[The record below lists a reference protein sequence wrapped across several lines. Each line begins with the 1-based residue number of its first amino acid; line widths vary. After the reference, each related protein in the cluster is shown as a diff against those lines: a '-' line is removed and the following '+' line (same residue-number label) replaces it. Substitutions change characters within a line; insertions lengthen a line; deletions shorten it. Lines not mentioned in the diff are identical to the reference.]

1 MLPQFSTLSGK
12 RFTEMMIIYIKKLSD
27 YTLSLRTV
35 LLECWC
41 HIEFSYVNLLCV
53 GKSVNH
59 GNPVVCRESLYTTF
73 VGIQQLDTVNMT
85 CEDPTNSNLRQLR
98 RGQGEASLMTL
109 WQVQRRRRQGGVFGT
124 QQWLFWNSSFFF
136 EWQINQVKQSTKAQ
150 KLLFSESLLEYAR
163 LLHPVLRPHSSM
175 RSHGRQIR

>member
-12 RFTEMMIIYIKKLSD
+12 RFTEMMIIYIKKPSD
-27 YTLSLRTV
+27 YTLSLRAV

-59 GNPVVCRESLYTTF
+59 GKPVVCGESLYTTF

-85 CEDPTNSNLRQLR
+85 CQDPIH
-98 RGQGEASLMTL
+98 EASKLQT
-109 WQVQRRRRQGGVFGT
+109 QTFG
-124 QQWLFWNSSFFF
+124 S
-136 EWQINQVKQSTKAQ
+136 
-150 KLLFSESLLEYAR
+150 YAEVR
-163 LLHPVLRPHSSM
+163 GKPL
-175 RSHGRQIR
+175 